1 VWFGRALPDDGRS
14 AFSFLTARSASAA
27 CSTIDLGEV
36 TGSRAAVSEAMDLG
50 LSLQV
55 GKYDVQKMLGKGAT
69 GTVYLA
75 RDTFSGGEVALKTIE
90 PEVFRDPEFGTV
102 FRSQFLNEASLA
114 GKLKHPH
121 IVSILDAVV
130 SEDSGYV
137 AMELVTGGDLSA
149 HTQPDKLLPV
159 ADVLQIGFKCC
170 GALDYAFRE
179 GIVHRDLKPANIMRT
194 GGSDVK
200 IADFGAAYLRKSQ
213 AVQTATLG
221 SPYYL
226 SPEQIAGRE
235 LTHHSDMFA
244 LGVVLYEMLTG
255 QRPLRAENLD
265 ALLKK
270 ILELEPLP
278 PSELRKDLPR
288 ELDPIILRALKK
300 DPAARYPTWAEFALE
315 LSKVVRLVVKSDAIP
330 DTEKYVALKRVDL
343 LSNLADADLWE
354 LANAGKW
361 ARVDKGRT
369 IVREN
374 DQGRSFYFLAEGE
387 VKVTRGGRLLNVISH
402 SECFGEMAYIWGGE
416 LPRHATVESMTKL
429 LLAEF
434 DPDALARMSGGA
446 QLQLTRALVR
456 NLADRLVLAN
466 TRVTAAR

>member
-1 VWFGRALPDDGRS
+1 MSQA
-14 AFSFLTARSASAA
+14 
-27 CSTIDLGEV
+27 I
-36 TGSRAAVSEAMDLG
+36 DLG

-55 GKYDVQKMLGKGAT
+55 GKYDVQKLLGKGAT

-75 RDTFSGGEVALKTIE
+75 RDTFSGCEVALKTIE

-102 FRSQFLNEASLA
+102 YRSQFQNEASLA

-130 SEDSGYV
+130 AEDSGYI

-149 HTQPDKLLPV
+149 HVRPDSLLPV

-170 GALDYAFRE
+170 GALEYAFHE
-179 GIVHRDLKPANIMRT
+179 GIVHRDIKPANIMRV
-194 GGSDVK
+194 GGTDVK
-200 IADFGAAYLRKSQ
+200 IADFGAAFLRKTQ
-213 AVQTATLG
+213 AVQSAEMG

-226 SPEQIAGRE
+226 APEQIAGRE
-235 LTHHSDMFA
+235 LTLHTDMFA
-244 LGVVLYEMLTG
+244 LGVVLYELLTG
-255 QRPLRAENLD
+255 QAPLRAENLQ

-278 PSELRKDLPR
+278 PSEVRKDLPK
-288 ELDPIILRALKK
+288 ELDPVILRALKK
-300 DPAARYPTWAEFALE
+300 KPGARYATWGEFAAE
-315 LSKVVRLVVKSDAIP
+315 LAKIVRQVLPAHAIP
-330 DTEKYVALKRVDL
+330 DTEKYMALKGVQM
-343 LSNLADADLWE
+343 LSRLADAELWE

-361 ARVDKGRT
+361 SRVDKGRT

-374 DQGRSFYFLAEGE
+374 DKGKSFFFLAEGE
-387 VKVTRGGRLLNVISH
+387 VKVTKGGRLLNVVNH

-416 LPRHATVESMTKL
+416 LPRHATVESMTRL

-434 DPDALARMSGGA
+434 DPASLAKMSGGA

-456 NLADRLVLAN
+456 NLVDRLVLAN